1 MLRKQASQAYC
12 ISVLECMPRGS
23 ARDRSERALM
33 RHDIAAVELDENTT
47 APRAPIRALDDEG
60 RSEKHLQGR
69 FENPFH
75 NSDKEN
81 QRGSEARR

>member
-12 ISVLECMPRGS
+12 ISVLECIRREGLV
-23 ARDRSERALM
+23 RDRSVRALM

-69 FENPFH
+69 FEKSVPFH
-75 NSDKEN
+75 NS
-81 QRGSEARR
+81 RVG